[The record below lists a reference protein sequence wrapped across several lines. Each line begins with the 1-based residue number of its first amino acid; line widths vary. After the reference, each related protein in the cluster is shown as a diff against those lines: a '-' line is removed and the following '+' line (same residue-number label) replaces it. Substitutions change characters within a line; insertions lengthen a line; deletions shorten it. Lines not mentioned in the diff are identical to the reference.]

1 VPEAGSDNLSFDKFD
16 EFNQRTKDWLSLS
29 DHLYCPEGY
38 LPGTQTLCRIIC
50 NSSTLAP
57 NLLAYLDRAPKQEP
71 PQNSQPIT
79 AYVLEQSDVEFA
91 GYAIEEIEIED
102 EDTGAKEAKSVAAVV
117 VSGRSIGVALVVA
130 GLEQSQKGL
139 VADEAERAA
148 RKAASAE
155 DAATK

>member
-1 VPEAGSDNLSFDKFD
+1 MSFDKFD